1 MGKGYAS
8 DRQRQAIAR
17 YAEDDGLVELVGNSK
32 PEPSLCDEILRR
44 RRQQRLLHFL
54 APRSRNPKRSDNSS
68 SSYSERAWL
77 DKRPRRRR
85 PAKTRFRALPPA
97 APAQNRCKKR
107 CVKSGATGVESVD
120 LHLTRSRSAREHR
133 HDLACRRLRE
143 GHDLQLLRFQ
153 GRAVSR
159 RGREASAQAAAA
171 AAAPAATPARQRLR
185 ALLAAFCNWA
195 GAHDA
200 IAESQFGLAALASL
214 CAGER
219 GGAVQILRRLARR
232 VGPTLGALPW
242 RMMGRPTAEQRH
254 WRPDTRPRFRAL
266 SRRQRHRTP
275 AASPL

>member
-1 MGKGYAS
+1 MGKGYAP

-32 PEPSLCDEILRR
+32 PEPSLCDESLRR

-120 LHLTRSRSAREHR
+120 LHLTRSRSARESSTR
-133 HDLACRRLRE
+133 SRLPPATRRARSTTTSLPRKSC
-143 GHDLQLLRFQ
+143 FSPW
-153 GRAVSR
+153 SR
-159 RGREASAQAAAA
+159 GLGTGRGRSRGTCSDSGEAAAA
-171 AAAPAATPARQRLR
+171 GTARRL
-185 ALLAAFCNWA
+185 LQWA

-200 IAESQFGLAALASL
+200 LAESQFGLAALASL

-232 VGPTLGALPW
+232 VGPTLG
-242 RMMGRPTAEQRH
+242 
-254 WRPDTRPRFRAL
+254 FRGE
-266 SRRQRHRTP
+266 
-275 AASPL
+275 

>member
-1 MGKGYAS
+1 MGKGYAP

-32 PEPSLCDEILRR
+32 PEPSLCDESLRR

-120 LHLTRSRSAREHR
+120 LHLTRSRSARESSTR
-133 HDLACRRLRE
+133 SRLPPATRRARSTTTSLPRKSC
-143 GHDLQLLRFQ
+143 FSPW
-153 GRAVSR
+153 SR
-159 RGREASAQAAAA
+159 GLGTGRGRSRGTCSDSGEAAAA
-171 AAAPAATPARQRLR
+171 GTARRLLQLGRRTRRARGIAVRARSTREPLRGRTGWCRPDSAPSCTPGRPDAWR
-185 ALLAAFCNWA
+185 ASVAND
-195 GAHDA
+195 GASDRRA
-200 IAESQFGLAALASL
+200 AALA
-214 CAGER
+214 AGHS
-219 GGAVQILRRLARR
+219 AQV
-232 VGPTLGALPW
+232 
-242 RMMGRPTAEQRH
+242 
-254 WRPDTRPRFRAL
+254 PRA
-266 SRRQRHRTP
+266 
-275 AASPL
+275 

>member
-1 MGKGYAS
+1 MGKGYAP

-32 PEPSLCDEILRR
+32 PEPSLCDESLRR

-54 APRSRNPKRSDNSS
+54 APRSRNPKRRDNSS

-143 GHDLQLLRFQ
+143 GHDLQLLRVQ

-159 RGREASAQAAAA
+159 RGRGLGTGRGRSRGTCSDSGEAAAA
-171 AAAPAATPARQRLR
+171 GTARRLLQLGRRTRRARGIAVRARSTREPLRGRTGWCRPDSAPSCTPGQPDAWR
-185 ALLAAFCNWA
+185 ASVAND
-195 GAHDA
+195 GASDRRA
-200 IAESQFGLAALASL
+200 AALA
-214 CAGER
+214 AGHS
-219 GGAVQILRRLARR
+219 AQV
-232 VGPTLGALPW
+232 
-242 RMMGRPTAEQRH
+242 
-254 WRPDTRPRFRAL
+254 PRA
-266 SRRQRHRTP
+266 
-275 AASPL
+275 